1 MPVTRRTLRAATAL
15 QRWWRRTIAR
25 RDPITLAPLHGPTVW
40 SQGTR
45 FSRESLRD
53 YLAYTGDTRNP
64 VTRQPMSQRVL
75 RILGVDRLAAR
86 RTRRAARQQ
95 RADLVLF
102 LEREMHGLARQLVRD
117 VTCPERGAGET
128 ILVLVQ
134 HRFPAI
140 MDAANNLWR
149 AGGDVRRAVQAAV
162 SLLLGQTVAPR
173 RFAVY
178 MIARSFLRDLQG
190 DFSRR

>member
-1 MPVTRRTLRAATAL
+1 
-15 QRWWRRTIAR
+15 
-25 RDPITLAPLHGPTVW
+25 
-40 SQGTR
+40 
-45 FSRESLRD
+45 
-53 YLAYTGDTRNP
+53 
-64 VTRQPMSQRVL
+64 
-75 RILGVDRLAAR
+75 
-86 RTRRAARQQ
+86 
-95 RADLVLF
+95 
-102 LEREMHGLARQLVRD
+102 
-117 VTCPERGAGET
+117 
-128 ILVLVQ
+128 VLVQ

-173 RFAVY
+173 RLAVY